1 MVTLLMTLH
10 TLPIKPMP
18 ADEADKALVARIRS
32 GDEAAWQECIDRFE
46 GRLMAF
52 VVSRLGNRATAED
65 VVQETFVGFLTSL
78 PNYDDNTPVE
88 SFLFAIAA
96 HKLTDVLRREGR
108 RPTLPL
114 MAEASSSPGPEPA
127 GRARVASSLAR
138 SRERKHGEE
147 AVIAHCLEEMIEQW
161 FSKGEWERLKCME
174 LLFVQGRANK
184 DVAAR
189 LGITEQAVANH
200 KHFVVAKLKDAAR
213 IARVQ
218 DFDLAALGIAE

>member
-1 MVTLLMTLH
+1 V
-10 TLPIKPMP
+10 P

-52 VVSRLGNRATAED
+52 AISRLSNRASAED

-78 PNYDDNTPVE
+78 PNYDENTPIE

-96 HKLTDVLRREGR
+96 HKLTDLLRREGR
-108 RPTLPL
+108 RPALPL
-114 MAEASSSPGPEPA
+114 MADTSSGPGREPT

-138 SRERKHGEE
+138 SHERKSGEE
-147 AVIAHCLEEMIEQW
+147 AVLAACLQELIEQW
-161 FSKGEWERLKCME
+161 FAKGEWERLKCME
-174 LLFVQGRANK
+174 LLLVQGRANK
-184 DVAAR
+184 EVAAR
-189 LGITEQAVANH
+189 LGISEQQVANH
-200 KHFVVAKLKDAAR
+200 KHFVVSKLKDAAR

-218 DFDLAALGIAE
+218 DFDLAALGIVE

>member
-1 MVTLLMTLH
+1 V
-10 TLPIKPMP
+10 P

-52 VVSRLGNRATAED
+52 AISRLNNRSSAED
-65 VVQETFVGFLTSL
+65 VVQDTFVGFLTSL
-78 PNYDDNTPVE
+78 PNYDQNTPIE

-96 HKLTDVLRREGR
+96 HKLTDLLRREGR

-114 MAEASSSPGPEPA
+114 MADTSGAPGREPT

-138 SRERKHGEE
+138 SQERKSSEE
-147 AVIAHCLEEMIEQW
+147 AVLASCLQELIDQW
-161 FSKGEWERLKCME
+161 FEKGEWERLKCME

-184 DVAAR
+184 EVSAR
-189 LGITEQAVANH
+189 LGISEQQVANH
-200 KHFVVAKLKDAAR
+200 KHFVIGKLKDAAR

-218 DFDLAALGIAE
+218 DFDLAALGIVE

>member
-1 MVTLLMTLH
+1 
-10 TLPIKPMP
+10 MP

-52 VVSRLGNRATAED
+52 VVSRLGNRTTAED

-127 GRARVASSLAR
+127 GRSRVASSLAR
-138 SRERKHGEE
+138 SQERKHGEE
-147 AVIAHCLEEMIEQW
+147 AVIARCLEELIEQW

-213 IARVQ
+213 IAKVQ

>member
-1 MVTLLMTLH
+1 
-10 TLPIKPMP
+10 MP
-18 ADEADKALVARIRS
+18 ADAADKALVARIRS
-32 GDEAAWQECIDRFE
+32 GDEAAWQQCIDRFE
-46 GRLMAF
+46 GRLIAF

-78 PNYDDNTPVE
+78 PNYDDNTPLE

-114 MAEASSSPGPEPA
+114 MADSSSSPGPEPQ
-127 GRARVASSLAR
+127 GRSRVASSLAR
-138 SRERKHGEE
+138 SRERRSAEE
-147 AVIAHCLEEMIEQW
+147 AVIADCLQGLITGW
-161 FSKGEWERLKCME
+161 VAKGDWERLKCLE

-189 LGITEQAVANH
+189 LGISEQAVANH

-213 IARVQ
+213 IAKVQ
-218 DFDLAALGIAE
+218 DFDLAALGIVE

>member
-1 MVTLLMTLH
+1 
-10 TLPIKPMP
+10 MP
-18 ADEADKALVARIRS
+18 ADEADKALVARIRR
-32 GDEAAWQECIDRFE
+32 GEEAAWQECIDRYE

-78 PNYDDNTPVE
+78 PNYDENTPLE

-96 HKLTDVLRREGR
+96 HKLTDVLRRDGR

-114 MAEASSSPGPEPA
+114 MADSSSRPGQEPP
-127 GRARVASSLAR
+127 GRSRVASSMAR
-138 SRERKHGEE
+138 SRERQSGEE
-147 AVIAHCLEEMIEQW
+147 AVIANCLQELIEQW
-161 FSKGEWERLKCME
+161 FAKGEWERLKCME

-189 LGITEQAVANH
+189 LGISEQAVANH
-200 KHFVVAKLKDAAR
+200 KHFVVARLKDAAR
-213 IARVQ
+213 IGKVR
-218 DFDLAALGIAE
+218 DFDLAALGIQE